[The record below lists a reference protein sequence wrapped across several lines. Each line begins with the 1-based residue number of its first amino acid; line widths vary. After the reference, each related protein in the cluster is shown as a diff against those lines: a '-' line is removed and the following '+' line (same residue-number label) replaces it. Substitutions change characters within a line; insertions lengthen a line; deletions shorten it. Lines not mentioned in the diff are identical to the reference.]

1 MSSIPFKRL
10 LVLPTTLTYALV
22 QHKSDISLSSQP
34 SYLGTFVQLY
44 LLQFVLFAIWRV
56 ILYPFYFSPLR
67 HLPSPKGGSWWNGQW
82 KRISGEPTGQPMLD
96 WIQDVPNDGI
106 IRYLGILN
114 SERVMLTNAKALSE
128 VLTTKNYDFVK
139 PATVR
144 LGIGRLL
151 GIGVLLA
158 EGDEHK
164 VQRKNLMPAFAFRHV
179 KDLYSVFWDKSCE
192 GIKAMT
198 TEVKAKE
205 CGDIPNDTAKGND
218 ENADEDVDQPE
229 KGVAYVEAMQWASRI
244 TLDIIGTAGLGVN
257 FGAIQDPDTLLNRTY
272 RTVFKPT
279 RSAQILGF
287 LQLFLPGWF
296 VKRIPIKR
304 NGEIEEAAETIR
316 SVCRDLIRE
325 KKSKLEKKELTDVD
339 ILSVA
344 LESGGF
350 PDENLIDQLMTFL
363 AAGHETTASAMAWA
377 IYLLCAYPEVQS
389 RLREEVRAKLPSPES
404 GATITHQDID
414 YMPYLNAVCNEIL
427 RYFPPVPLTLRE
439 AAVDTVIVGHR
450 IPKGTRV
457 MMVPWAINKDEAM
470 WGPSAREFNPDRW
483 MPKNG
488 ESHNTNGGSSS
499 NYAYLT
505 FLHGPRSCIGQAF
518 AKAEFA
524 ILLATWIGRFEFD
537 LKDKKMM
544 DEKNLDIKGGVTAKP
559 AKALDVRVKIIEGW

>member
-10 LVLPTTLTYALV
+10 LVLPTTFSYALG
-22 QHKSDISLSSQP
+22 QYKPDALSSSRP

-44 LLQFVLFAIWRV
+44 LLQFIGFVIWRV

-67 HLPSPKGGSWWNGQW
+67 HLPSPKGGSWWNGHW

-96 WIQDVPNDGI
+96 WIEEVPNDGI

-114 SERVMLTNAKALSE
+114 SERVMVTNAKALSE

-139 PATVR
+139 PSTVR

-158 EGDEHK
+158 EGEEHR

-192 GIKAMT
+192 GLKAMT
-198 TEVKAKE
+198 TEVKGKE
-205 CGDIPNDTAKGND
+205 CGDIPNDMIGEKNGSDGNI
-218 ENADEDVDQPE
+218 DQPE
-229 KGVAYVEAMQWASRI
+229 KGVAIIEAMQWASRI
-244 TLDIIGTAGLGVN
+244 TLDIIGTAGLGKD
-257 FGAIQDPDTLLNRTY
+257 FGAIQDPNTLLNRTY

-296 VKRIPIKR
+296 VKRIPVKR

-316 SVCRDLIRE
+316 SVCRDLIHE
-325 KKSKLEKKELTDVD
+325 KKAKLEKKELTDVD

-389 RLREEVRAKLPSPES
+389 RLREEVRAKLPSPDS
-404 GATITHQDID
+404 TATVTNQDID

-439 AAVDTVIVGHR
+439 AAVDTIISGHR

-457 MMVPWAINKDEAM
+457 MLIPWAINKDEKM
-470 WGPSAREFNPDRW
+470 WGPSARKFNPDRW
-483 MPKNG
+483 LPENG
-488 ESHNTNGGSSS
+488 DSHNTSGGSSS
-499 NYAYLT
+499 NYAFLT

-524 ILLATWIGRFEFD
+524 ILLATWIGRFEFE
-537 LKDKKMM
+537 LRDKNMM
-544 DEKNLDIKGGVTAKP
+544 DEKNLYIKGGVTAKP
-559 AKALDVRVKIIEGW
+559 AKGLYVKVKVREGW

>member
-10 LVLPTTLTYALV
+10 LVLPTTLSYALV
-22 QHKSDISLSSQP
+22 SYKPDTLLSTQP

-44 LLQFVLFAIWRV
+44 LLQFIGFAIWRV
-56 ILYPFYFSPLR
+56 ILYPYYFSPLR

-106 IRYLGILN
+106 IRYLGMLN
-114 SERVMLTNAKALSE
+114 SERVMVTNAKALSE
-128 VLTTKNYDFVK
+128 VLTIKNYDFVK
-139 PATVR
+139 PSTLR
-144 LGIGRLL
+144 IGIGRLL

-164 VQRKNLMPAFAFRHV
+164 IQRKNLMPAFAFRHV
-179 KDLYSVFWDKSCE
+179 KNLYSVFWDKSCE
-192 GIKAMT
+192 GLEAMT
-198 TEVKAKE
+198 KEVKAKE
-205 CGDIPNDTAKGND
+205 CGDIPNDVAEEKDGND
-218 ENADEDVDQPE
+218 GSVTQPE
-229 KGVAYVEAMQWASRI
+229 KGVAIVEAMQWASRI
-244 TLDIIGTAGLGVN
+244 TLDIIGAAGLGKD

-316 SVCRDLIRE
+316 SVCRDLIHE

-363 AAGHETTASAMAWA
+363 AAGHETTASSMAWA

-389 RLREEVRAKLPSPES
+389 RLREEVRAKLPSPDS
-404 GATITHQDID
+404 DASVTSQDID

-439 AAVDTVIVGHR
+439 AAVDTTISGQR

-457 MMVPWAINKDEAM
+457 MLIPWAINKDEKM
-470 WGPSAREFNPDRW
+470 WGSSARKFDPDRW
-483 MPKNG
+483 MAENG
-488 ESHNTNGGSSS
+488 ESHNTGGGSSS
-499 NYAYLT
+499 NYAFLT
-505 FLHGPRSCIGQAF
+505 FLHGPRSCIGQQF

-524 ILLATWIGRFEFD
+524 ILLATWIGRFEFE

-559 AKALDVRVKIIEGW
+559 SKGLYVKVKIVEGW

>member
-10 LVLPTTLTYALV
+10 LVLPTTLSYALV
-22 QHKSDISLSSQP
+22 SYKPDTLLSTQP
-34 SYLGTFVQLY
+34 SYLGTFVLLY
-44 LLQFVLFAIWRV
+44 LLQFIGFAIWRV
-56 ILYPFYFSPLR
+56 ILYPYYFSPLR

-106 IRYLGILN
+106 IRYLGMLN
-114 SERVMLTNAKALSE
+114 SERVMVTNAKALSE
-128 VLTTKNYDFVK
+128 VLAIKITISLNLPLFVSELD
-139 PATVR
+139 VS
-144 LGIGRLL
+144 LEL
-151 GIGVLLA
+151 
-158 EGDEHK
+158 
-164 VQRKNLMPAFAFRHV
+164 RKNLMPAFAFRHV
-179 KDLYSVFWDKSCE
+179 KNLYSVFWDKSCE
-192 GIKAMT
+192 GLKAMT
-198 TEVKAKE
+198 KEVKAKE
-205 CGDIPNDTAKGND
+205 CGDIPNGVAEEEDGND
-218 ENADEDVDQPE
+218 GSVTQPE
-229 KGVAYVEAMQWASRI
+229 KGVVIMEAMQWASRI
-244 TLDIIGTAGLGVN
+244 TLDIIGAAGLGKD

-316 SVCRDLIRE
+316 SVCRDLIHE
-325 KKSKLEKKELTDVD
+325 KKSKLEKRELTDVD

-363 AAGHETTASAMAWA
+363 AAGHETTASSMAWA

-389 RLREEVRAKLPSPES
+389 RLREEVRAKLPSPDS
-404 GATITHQDID
+404 DASVTSQDID

-439 AAVDTVIVGHR
+439 AAIDTTISGQR

-457 MMVPWAINKDEAM
+457 MLIPWAINKDEKM
-470 WGPSAREFNPDRW
+470 WGSSARKFDPDRW
-483 MPKNG
+483 MTENG
-488 ESHNTNGGSSS
+488 ESHNTGGGSSS
-499 NYAYLT
+499 NYAFLT
-505 FLHGPRSCIGQAF
+505 FLHGPRSCIGQQF

-524 ILLATWIGRFEFD
+524 ILLATWIGRFEFE

-559 AKALDVRVKIIEGW
+559 SKGLYVKVKIVEGW

>member
-1 MSSIPFKRL
+1 MF
-10 LVLPTTLTYALV
+10 
-22 QHKSDISLSSQP
+22 
-34 SYLGTFVQLY
+34 
-44 LLQFVLFAIWRV
+44 
-56 ILYPFYFSPLR
+56 LYPFYFSPLR

-82 KRISGEPTGQPMLD
+82 NRISAEPTGEPMLD
-96 WIQDVPNDGI
+96 WIREVPNDGI
-106 IRYLGILN
+106 IRYLGMLN
-114 SERVMLTNAKALSE
+114 SERVMVTNAKALSE
-128 VLTTKNYDFVK
+128 VLTTKNYDYVK
-139 PATVR
+139 PSALR
-144 LGIGRLL
+144 IGIGRLL

-179 KDLYSVFWDKSCE
+179 KNLYPVFWDKSCV

-198 TEVKAKE
+198 TEVRAKE
-205 CGDIPNDTAKGND
+205 CGEISNDMTEEEDGKVD
-218 ENADEDVDQPE
+218 ESIGQPE
-229 KGVAYVEAMQWASRI
+229 KGVAYLEAMQWASRI
-244 TLDIIGTAGLGVN
+244 TLDIIGAAGLGKE
-257 FGAIQDPDTLLNRTY
+257 FGAIQDPNTLLNRTY

-287 LQLFLPGWF
+287 LQLFLPEWF

-316 SVCRDLIRE
+316 SICRELIRE

-377 IYLLCAYPEVQS
+377 IYLLCAHPEVQS
-389 RLREEVRAKLPSPES
+389 RLREEVRCKLPSPDS
-404 GATITHQDID
+404 TASITSQEID
-414 YMPYLNAVCNEIL
+414 YMPYLNAVCNEVL

-439 AAVDTVIVGHR
+439 AAVDTTIAGQR

-457 MMVPWAINKDEAM
+457 MMIPWAINKDEKM
-470 WGPSAREFNPDRW
+470 WGPTARTFNPDRW
-483 MPKNG
+483 ISSDD
-488 ESHNTNGGSSS
+488 ESSHPHPHTNPHPHPQPQTHNPTHSRSGGSSS
-499 NYAYLT
+499 NYAFLT

-518 AKAEFA
+518 ARAEFA
-524 ILLATWIGRFEFD
+524 IVLATWIGRFEFALRD
-537 LKDKKMM
+537 ARLLDQR
-544 DEKNLDIKGGVTAKP
+544 NLVIKGGVTARP
-559 AKALDVRVKIIEGW
+559 GSALGVKVRVVDGW

>member
-1 MSSIPFKRL
+1 MSVAVCRL
-10 LVLPTTLTYALV
+10 CDLEGDP
-22 QHKSDISLSSQP
+22 ISFL
-34 SYLGTFVQLY
+34 
-44 LLQFVLFAIWRV
+44 LFATRT
-56 ILYPFYFSPLR
+56 FTFA
-67 HLPSPKGGSWWNGQW
+67 
-82 KRISGEPTGQPMLD
+82 KR
-96 WIQDVPNDGI
+96 IQDVPNDGI

-114 SERVMLTNAKALSE
+114 SERVMVTNAKALSE
-128 VLTTKNYDFVK
+128 VLTTRNYDFVK
-139 PATVR
+139 PNTIR

-179 KDLYSVFWDKSCE
+179 KDLYSVFWGKSCE

-205 CGDIPNDTAKGND
+205 CGDITNDAIQKND
-218 ENADEDVDQPE
+218 RNVDESIDQPE
-229 KGVAYVEAMQWASRI
+229 RGVAYVEAMQWASRM

-257 FGAIQDPDTLLNRTY
+257 FGAIQDPNTLLNRTY
-272 RTVFKPT
+272 RIVFKPT
-279 RSAQILGF
+279 RGAQL
-287 LQLFLPGWF
+287 LRVLLLLLPGWF

-304 NGEIEEAAETIR
+304 NGEIEEAAGTIR

-325 KKSKLEKKELTDVD
+325 KKLKLEKKELSDVD

-350 PDENLIDQLMTFL
+350 TDENLIDQLMTFL

-404 GATITHQDID
+404 GATVTNQDID
-414 YMPYLNAVCNEIL
+414 YMAYLNAVCNEIL

-439 AAVDTVIVGHR
+439 AAVDTVIAGHR

-457 MMVPWAINKDEAM
+457 MIVPWAINKDEKM
-470 WGPSAREFNPDRW
+470 WGPSARKFNPDRW
-483 MPKNG
+483 MPENG
-488 ESHNTNGGSSS
+488 ESHSTSGGSSS
-499 NYAYLT
+499 NYAFLT

-524 ILLATWIGRFEFD
+524 ILLATWVGRFEFE

-544 DEKNLDIKGGVTAKP
+544 DEKNLDITGGATAKP
-559 AKALDVRVKIIEGW
+559 AKDLHVKVKVIEGW